1 MTYKGL
7 ALAMRLLGVT
17 SKTGSVYMAIPGCY
31 AGRILLVDLT
41 EGRIKEERISEEI
54 CRGFIGGNGLGVRIL
69 YERMRARID
78 PLGPENILGFVVG
91 SLTGTPAPGSGRH
104 MLVTKSPL
112 TGTWAESN
120 SGGTFGPELKTGGYD
135 AVFFSGISPKPVYLL
150 IKDGSAQLRDATEL
164 WGKDAYETQD
174 FLQQTLGDSRLK
186 IACIGPS
193 GESMSLLAGIVS
205 ERGRIAARNGV
216 GAVMGSKRL
225 KAVAVKGGVQTI
237 AVADQDAFD
246 QALQKFLALIK
257 NNEYAKALAAAGT
270 GSNISFLV
278 SIGDAPLKNWRLSGL
293 DALPSVTNLDGGNM
307 DKYKISGYGCYACPI
322 SCGAIISQKE
332 GPYAIKDRMH
342 RPEYQ
347 SLAAL
352 GGMLMN
358 DNLEAVIKA
367 NDICNR
373 FGIDTVGVGGTIA
386 MAMEC
391 YENGLISKEDTDG
404 IELTWG
410 NAEAIVAMVE
420 KIAGRKGF
428 GAVLADGAQKAAER
442 IGQGAEKY
450 AVAIRGKSLA
460 YHDPRMSPSLG
471 TANIADANPAHHMDS
486 QITSMLSEGAPI
498 GSDPALQVPKLNP
511 FAGYAIGSAYHQLL
525 NASGLCSLYTV
536 ATTPPP
542 VAELIAG
549 ATGWRFGWKEAL
561 KAGRR
566 ILTLRQAFNAR
577 EGLTPDKFELPK
589 RITSTANFDYAALR
603 DGYFSEMKWDV
614 QSGKPSEEALADLEL
629 TELTVDLR

>member
-1 MTYKGL
+1 
-7 ALAMRLLGVT
+7 
-17 SKTGSVYMAIPGCY
+17 MAIPSCY
-31 AGRILLVDLT
+31 AGKVLFVNLT
-41 EGRIKEERISEEI
+41 EGQIREEI
-54 CRGFIGGNGLGVRIL
+54 LPESVYREFIGGNGLGIRVL
-69 YERMRARID
+69 YERIRAGAD
-78 PLGPENILGFVVG
+78 ALGPENILGFVVG
-91 SLTGTPAPGSGRH
+91 SLTGTPSPGSGRH

-120 SGGTFGPELKTGGYD
+120 SGGTFGPELKTAGYD
-135 AVFFSGISPKPVYLL
+135 AIFFSGISPRPVYLWIRDGKAEL
-150 IKDGSAQLRDATEL
+150 KDASGL

-174 FLQQTLGDSRLK
+174 LLQSWGDRAMK
-186 IACIGPS
+186 IACIGPA
-193 GESMSLLAGIVS
+193 GESLSLLSGVVS

-225 KAVAVKGGVQTI
+225 KAVAVKGGVRSI
-237 AVADQDAFD
+237 VPADRE
-246 QALQKFLALIK
+246 KFNGAIRQFLEMIH
-257 NNEYAKALAAAGT
+257 NNEYAKGLAAAGT
-270 GSNISFLV
+270 GKDISFLV
-278 SIGDAPLKNWRLSGL
+278 AIGDAPLKNWQLTGL
-293 DALPSVTNLDGGNM
+293 DALPTLTNLDGANM
-307 DKYKISGYGCYACPI
+307 DKYKVSSFGCYGCPI
-322 SCGAIISQKE
+322 SCGAIIRQNE
-332 GPYAIKDRMH
+332 GPFAIKDEMH

-373 FGIDTVGVGGTIA
+373 YGIDTMGVGGTIA

-391 YENGLISKEDTDG
+391 YEHGLISREDTNG
-404 IELTWG
+404 IDLTWG
-410 NAEAIVAMVE
+410 NAEAIVALVE
-420 KIAGRKGF
+420 KIARREGF
-428 GAVLADGAQKAAER
+428 GAVLADGTQKAAER
-442 IGQGAEKY
+442 IGKGAEKY

-486 QITSMLSEGAPI
+486 QITGMLSEGAPI
-498 GSDPALQVPKLNP
+498 GSDPALQPPKQNP

-525 NASGLCSLYTV
+525 NAAGFCSLYTV

-542 VAELIAG
+542 LADLMAG
-549 ATGWRFGWKEAL
+549 ASGWEFGWDEAL

-577 EGLTPDKFELPK
+577 EGLTPDQFELPK
-589 RITSTANFDYAALR
+589 RIASTAKIDYGALR
-603 DGYFSEMKWDV
+603 DGYFREMKWDI
-614 QSGKPSEEALADLEL
+614 QSGKPSREALSDLGLIEL
-629 TELTVDLR
+629 TRDLSV

>member
-1 MTYKGL
+1 MG
-7 ALAMRLLGVT
+7 
-17 SKTGSVYMAIPGCY
+17 IPGCY
-31 AGRILLVDLT
+31 AGKVLFVNLS
-41 EGRIKEERISEEI
+41 EGSIREETLPERVYRE
-54 CRGFIGGNGLGVRIL
+54 FVGGNGLGVRIL
-69 YERMRARID
+69 YERMDARVNA
-78 PLGPENILGFVVG
+78 LGPENILGFVAG

-120 SGGTFGPELKTGGYD
+120 SGGTFGPELKTAGYD
-135 AVFFSGISPKPVYLL
+135 GVFFFGISPKPVYLL
-150 IKDGSAQLRDATEL
+150 IRDGSAALRDASEI

-174 FLQQTLGDSRLK
+174 YLLRSLEDPDIK

-193 GESMSLLAGIVS
+193 GEAQSLLSGIVS

-225 KAVAVKGGVQTI
+225 KALAVKGGVQKI
-237 AVADQDAFD
+237 AAADPEKFNRAIKQ
-246 QALQKFLALIK
+246 FLALLK
-257 NNEYAKALAAAGT
+257 TNEYAKGLAAAGT

-278 SIGDAPLKNWRLSGL
+278 SIGDAPLKNWTLSGL
-293 DALPSVTNLDGGNM
+293 ESLPTVTNLDGGNM
-307 DKYKISGYGCYACPI
+307 DKYKVSSYGCYACPI
-322 SCGAIISQKE
+322 SCGAIIRQNV
-332 GPYAIKDRMH
+332 GPYAIKDEMH

-373 FGIDTVGVGGTIA
+373 YGIDTVGVGGTIA

-391 YENGLISKEDTDG
+391 YEKGLISKEDTDG

-410 NAEAIVAMVE
+410 NADAIVALVE
-420 KIAGRKGF
+420 KVAKREGF
-428 GAVLADGAQKAAER
+428 GAILADGTQKAAER
-442 IGQGAEKY
+442 IGKGADEY
-450 AVAIRGKSLA
+450 AIAIRGKSLA
-460 YHDPRMSPSLG
+460 YHDPRISPTLG

-486 QITSMLSEGAPI
+486 QITGMLNEGAPI
-498 GSDPALQVPKLNP
+498 GTDPALQASKLNP
-511 FAGYAIGSAYHQLL
+511 FSGYVIGSEYHQLL
-525 NASGLCSLYTV
+525 NAAGLCSLYTV

-542 VAELIAG
+542 IAELIAG
-549 ATGWRFGWKEAL
+549 AGGWDFSWEEAL
-561 KAGRR
+561 MAGRR

-577 EGLTPDKFELPK
+577 EGLTPDQFELPK
-589 RITSTANFDYAALR
+589 RIASSTKVDHAALR
-603 DGYFSEMKWDV
+603 DGYFSEMGWDLK
-614 QSGKPSEEALADLEL
+614 SGKPSREALAQLGL
-629 TELTVDLR
+629 TELAGDL

>member
-1 MTYKGL
+1 M
-7 ALAMRLLGVT
+7 
-17 SKTGSVYMAIPGCY
+17 SIPSCY
-31 AGRILLVDLT
+31 AGKILFVDLT
-41 EGRIKEERISEEI
+41 AGHLREERLSERI
-54 CRGFIGGNGLGVRIL
+54 YRDFIGGNGLGIRIL
-69 YERMRARID
+69 YERMKARAD
-78 PLGPENILGFVVG
+78 ALGPENILGFVVG
-91 SLTGTPAPGSGRH
+91 SLTGTAAPGSGRH

-120 SGGTFGPELKTGGYD
+120 SGGTFGPELKTAGYD
-135 AVFFSGISPKPVYLL
+135 AVFFSGTSPKPVYLL
-150 IKDGSAQLRDATEL
+150 LKDGSAELKDASEF

-174 FLQQTLGDSRLK
+174 LLQQSLGDPQIK
-186 IACIGPS
+186 IACIGPA

-216 GAVMGSKRL
+216 GAVMGSKKL

-237 AVADQDAFD
+237 AAADPERFNRAVEQ
-246 QALQKFLALIK
+246 FLALIK
-257 NNEYAKALAAAGT
+257 TNEYARGLAAAGT

-293 DALPSVTNLDGGNM
+293 DALPTVTNLDGGNM
-307 DKYKISGYGCYACPI
+307 DKYKVSSYGCYACPV
-322 SCGAIISQKE
+322 SCGAIIKQKE
-332 GPYAIKDRMH
+332 GPFAIKDQMH

-373 FGIDTVGVGGTIA
+373 YGIDTVGVGGTIA

-391 YENGLISKEDTDG
+391 YEQGLISKKDTGG
-404 IELTWG
+404 IDLTWG

-420 KIAGRKGF
+420 KVARREGF
-428 GAVLADGAQKAAER
+428 GALLADGAQKAAER
-442 IGQGAEKY
+442 IGKGAEKY

-460 YHDPRMSPSLG
+460 YHDPRISPSLG

-486 QITSMLSEGAPI
+486 QITAMLNDGATI
-498 GSDPALQVPKLNP
+498 GSDPALQASKLNP
-511 FAGYAIGSAYHQLL
+511 FAGYAIGSEYHQLL
-525 NASGLCSLYTV
+525 NAAGLCSLYTV

-542 VAELIAG
+542 IAELIAG
-549 ATGWRFGWKEAL
+549 AGGWDFGWNEAL

-577 EGLTPDKFELPK
+577 EGLTPDQFELPK
-589 RITSTANFDYAALR
+589 RITSTAKVDYAALR
-603 DGYFSEMKWDV
+603 NGYFSEMRWDIK
-614 QSGKPSEEALADLEL
+614 SGKPSKEALADLEL
-629 TELTVDLR
+629 TELTADL

>member
-1 MTYKGL
+1 
-7 ALAMRLLGVT
+7 
-17 SKTGSVYMAIPGCY
+17 MAIPSCY
-31 AGRILLVDLT
+31 AGKILWVNLT
-41 EGRIKEERISEEI
+41 EGRLKEERLTEEI
-54 CRGFIGGNGLGVRIL
+54 CREFVGGNGLGIRIL
-69 YERMRARID
+69 YERIKSRID
-78 PLGPENILGFVVG
+78 PLGAENILGFAVG
-91 SLTGTPAPGSGRH
+91 SLTGTAAPGSGRH

-120 SGGTFGPELKTGGYD
+120 SGGTFGPELKTAGYD

-150 IKDGSAQLRDATEL
+150 IKDGTAELKDASEL
-164 WGKDAYETQD
+164 WGKDTYETQD
-174 FLQQTLGDSRLK
+174 LLQQSSVGSGTK
-186 IACIGPS
+186 VACIGPS
-193 GESMSLLAGIVS
+193 AEAMSLLSGIVS

-225 KAVAVKGGVQTI
+225 KAIAIKGGVQNITP
-237 AVADQDAFD
+237 ADPDKFSI
-246 QALQKFLALIK
+246 ALQRFLAIIQ
-257 NNEYAKALAAAGT
+257 NNEYAKGLAAAGT

-293 DALPSVTNLDGGNM
+293 EALPSVTNLDGGNM
-307 DKYKISGYGCYACPI
+307 DKYKVSSYGCYACPI
-322 SCGAIISQKE
+322 SCGAIIRQKD
-332 GPYAIKDRMH
+332 GPFAIKDEMH

-373 FGIDTVGVGGTIA
+373 YGIDTVGVGGAIA

-391 YENGLISKEDTDG
+391 YENGLIDTEDTDG

-420 KIAGRKGF
+420 KVARREGF
-428 GAVLADGAQKAAER
+428 GAVLADGTQKAVER
-442 IGQGAEKY
+442 IGKGAAKY
-450 AVAIRGKSLA
+450 AMAIRGKSLA

-486 QITSMLSEGAPI
+486 QITSMLNEGAPI
-498 GSDPALQVPKLNP
+498 GSDPALRAPKLNP
-511 FAGYAIGSAYHQLL
+511 FASYVIGSAYHQLL

-549 ATGWRFGWKEAL
+549 ATGWDFDWKEAL

-577 EGLTPDKFELPK
+577 EGLTPDQFELPK
-589 RITSTANFDYAALR
+589 RITSTAKFDYAALR

-614 QSGKPSEEALADLEL
+614 KSGKPTKEALSDLGLAKLTADLYEFGPDS
-629 TELTVDLR
+629 EPANPQ

>member
-1 MTYKGL
+1 
-7 ALAMRLLGVT
+7 
-17 SKTGSVYMAIPGCY
+17 MAIPSCY
-31 AGRILLVDLT
+31 AGKILFVDLT
-41 EGRIKEERISEEI
+41 AGRMKEEKLAERSYRE
-54 CRGFIGGNGLGVRIL
+54 FIGGNGLGIRVL
-69 YERMRARID
+69 YERMRARVD
-78 PLGPENILGFVVG
+78 ALGPENILGFVVG
-91 SLTGTPAPGSGRH
+91 GLTGTAAPGSGRH

-120 SGGTFGPELKTGGYD
+120 SGGTFGPELKTAGYD

-150 IKDGSAQLRDATEL
+150 LKDGAAELRDASEL

-174 FLQQTLGDSRLK
+174 LLLRSLGDPQIK
-186 IACIGPS
+186 IACIGPA
-193 GESMSLLAGIVS
+193 GELMSLLAGIVS

-216 GAVMGSKRL
+216 GAVMGSKKL
-225 KAVAVKGGVQTI
+225 KAIAVKGGVQPI
-237 AVADQDAFD
+237 VPADPEGFN
-246 QALQKFLALIK
+246 QAIQQFLALIK
-257 NNEYAKALAAAGT
+257 NNEYAKGLAAAGT

-278 SIGDAPLKNWRLSGL
+278 SIGDAPLKNWSLSGL
-293 DALPSVTNLDGGNM
+293 DALPTLTNLDGGNM
-307 DKYKISGYGCYACPI
+307 DKYKVSSYGCYACPI
-322 SCGAIISQKE
+322 SCGAIIKQES
-332 GPYAIKDRMH
+332 GPFAIKDRMH

-373 FGIDTVGVGGTIA
+373 FGIDTMGVGGTIA

-391 YENGLISKEDTDG
+391 YENGLISKQDTDG
-404 IELTWG
+404 IDLTWG

-420 KIAGRKGF
+420 KVARREGF
-428 GAVLADGAQKAAER
+428 GSLLADGTQKAAER
-442 IGQGAEKY
+442 IGKGAEKY
-450 AVAIRGKSLA
+450 AMAIRGKSLA

-486 QITSMLSEGAPI
+486 QITAMLNDGAPI
-498 GSDPALQVPKLNP
+498 GSDPALQAPKLNP

-536 ATTPPP
+536 ATKPPP
-542 VAELIAG
+542 IAELIAG
-549 ATGWRFGWKEAL
+549 AGGWDFGWDEAL

-577 EGLTPDKFELPK
+577 EGLTPDQFELPK
-589 RITSTANFDYAALR
+589 RIASTAKVDYTALR
-603 DGYFSEMKWDV
+603 NGYFAEMKWDSR
-614 QSGKPSEEALADLEL
+614 SGKPSKEALADVGL
-629 TELTVDLR
+629 TELADDLSDS